1 MHRVASISGDD
12 TGEGT
17 RMDLD
22 EVDLAL
28 IELLRRDGRASFE
41 SLGTAVGLSR
51 TTARAR
57 VQRLLGSGTLRVV
70 ANVHPEV
77 DGIHTCA
84 SISVDVR
91 GVPARTVAVEISS
104 MPEATFVSL
113 VAGRHAIAVELRASS
128 VSALENAISAIR
140 ALSGVEV
147 VDSVLYTDF
156 VKEPYIPPQGP
167 GNLEHYD
174 AVDRQLLDLLRL
186 DGRMPYADLAERVG
200 LSPAATRTRV
210 LRLLEA
216 GAVSISGMVNPTT
229 FGMTHMC
236 GFQVW
241 LSGEGDL
248 PLAEIARM
256 PSVDFLARTLGSSDA
271 VGTVLARSRAEVVD
285 ALDAVRA
292 LPGVGD
298 VESWAHLELVKEDY
312 DVRPIH
318 DLPSRIAASPAGR

>member
-1 MHRVASISGDD
+1 M
-12 TGEGT
+12 

-28 IELLRRDGRASFE
+28 IEQLRRDGRASFE
-41 SLGTAVGLSR
+41 SLGHAVGLSR

-57 VQRLLGSGTLRVV
+57 VQRLLDAGTLRVV
-70 ANVHPEV
+70 ANVHPEI

-84 SISVDVR
+84 SISVDVL
-91 GVPARTVAVEISS
+91 GVPARTVAASISS

-128 VSALENAISAIR
+128 ITALESAFSTIRAIS
-140 ALSGVEV
+140 GVRL
-147 VDSVLYTDF
+147 VDASLYTDF

-167 GNLEHYD
+167 GNLEQYD

-186 DGRMPYADLAERVG
+186 DGRMPYADLADRVG

-229 FGMTHMC
+229 FGMTQMC

-241 LSGEGDL
+241 LTGQGDG

-256 PSVDFLARTLGSSDA
+256 RSVDFLARTLGVGDA
-271 VGTVLARSRAEVVD
+271 VGTLLTRTRAETID
-285 ALDAVRA
+285 ALDAIRS
-292 LPGVGD
+292 LSGVGD

-318 DLPSRIAASPAGR
+318 DLPSRIAPLRVGR

>member
-1 MHRVASISGDD
+1 
-12 TGEGT
+12 
-17 RMDLD
+17 MDLD
-22 EVDLAL
+22 EIDLAL

-57 VQRLLGSGTLRVV
+57 VQRLLDSGTLRVV

-128 VSALENAISAIR
+128 VSALESAIGAIR
-140 ALSGVEV
+140 AIAGVQV

-200 LSPAATRTRV
+200 LSPAATRARV

-241 LSGEGDL
+241 FSGEGDL

-271 VGTVLARSRAEVVD
+271 VGTVLTRSRAEVID
-285 ALDAVRA
+285 ALDAIRA

-298 VESWAHLELVKEDY
+298 VESWTHLELVKEDY

-318 DLPSRIAASPAGR
+318 DLPSRFGASGPVG